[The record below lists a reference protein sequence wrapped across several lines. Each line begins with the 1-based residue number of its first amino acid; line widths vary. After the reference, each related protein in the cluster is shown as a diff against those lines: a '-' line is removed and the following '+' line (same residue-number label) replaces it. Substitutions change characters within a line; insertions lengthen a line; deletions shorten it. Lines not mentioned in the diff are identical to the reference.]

1 MTQADL
7 LYQLQEVD
15 LKLRKCQTRLS
26 EIDAQLADQ
35 AALLAAQAQVDDA
48 QAALTPLKAQARGL
62 EHDIQTTLDKA
73 KESEAAL
80 YGGHIRSPKELQ
92 DLEQETAALKRHQG
106 ELEDKLFDVMMAI
119 EAGEAALSEAQTEL
133 RRVTEAEADDHRDLI
148 AERAALQLRTAELQ
162 DERGAAAAQI
172 EPANLKLYE
181 NLKPRKGHTPVA
193 IMRGN
198 SCTVCGVEQTLA
210 NERAANLG
218 HKVVLCESCGR
229 ILVFRS

>member
-1 MTQADL
+1 MTQTDL

-15 LKLRKCQTRLS
+15 LKIRKCQLRLS

-35 AALLAAQAQVDDA
+35 QALLAAQAEVDGA
-48 QAALTPLKAQARGL
+48 QAALTPLRAQARKL
-62 EHDIQTTLDKA
+62 EHEIQTTLEKA
-73 KESEAAL
+73 KESEQAL
-80 YGGHIRSPKELQ
+80 YGGRIRSPKELQ
-92 DLEQETAALKRHQG
+92 DLEQETAALKRHQSQ
-106 ELEDKLFDVMMAI
+106 LEETLFAVMMEI
-119 EAGEAALSEAQTEL
+119 ETGEATLAAAQTEL
-133 RRVTEAEADDHRDLI
+133 QQVTEAEAGDHRDLI
-148 AERAALQLRTAELQ
+148 AERAALQQRQAQLES
-162 DERGAAAAQI
+162 ERAAAATQI

-181 NLKPRKGHTPVA
+181 SLKPRKGHQPVA

-218 HKVVLCESCGR
+218 QKVVLCESCGR